1 MTIASKQSWGQSLQK
16 IIAKAQTVS
25 AMDAIP
31 RTPMLTADRVVGGRC
46 NRHHQPSQASSR

>member
-1 MTIASKQSWGQSLQK
+1 MTIGSKQSWGQSLQK

-25 AMDAIP
+25 ATEVILK
-31 RTPMLTADRVVGGRC
+31 THMLTADRVLSGRC

>member
-1 MTIASKQSWGQSLQK
+1 MTIGAKQSWGQSLQK

-25 AMDAIP
+25 TIKAIL
-31 RTPMLTADRVVGGRC
+31 RKHMLTADRVVGGRC